1 MPEELNYDPDI
12 SQLKEEIKDLQGAF
26 IETHKSNESV
36 KAINK

>member
-12 SQLKEEIKDLQGAF
+12 SQLKEEIKSLQEAF

-36 KAINK
+36 KGIMK